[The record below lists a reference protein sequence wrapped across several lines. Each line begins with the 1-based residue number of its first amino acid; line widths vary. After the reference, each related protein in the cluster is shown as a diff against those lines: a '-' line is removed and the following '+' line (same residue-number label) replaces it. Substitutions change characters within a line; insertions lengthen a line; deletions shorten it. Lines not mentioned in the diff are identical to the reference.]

1 MHSTQIYA
9 VTSGLGTK
17 TQGVHSIFARVEN
30 AKGLW
35 LLSCLD
41 GEWFRNQ
48 GLTDYFQG
56 REGGDSADLVTGAEA
71 DALCRRF
78 GSTVE
83 AATAAAV

>member
-1 MHSTQIYA
+1 MDTTEIYA

-17 TQGVHSIFARVEN
+17 TVGVKNIFARVRTD
-30 AKGLW
+30 KGLW

-56 REGGDSADLVTGAEA
+56 REGGDSADLVTDAEA

-78 GSTVE
+78 GTTVE